1 MRARTTRAH
10 GCTPPRR
17 RDAVVAVRVD
27 GVRGEPAR
35 FAGRKGAAQR
45 EEVVPDDAGIR
56 PVAMQAVVDRP
67 QNLCRIVPGAVGEE
81 HDVHLSCVRG
91 SDLAFEALLVRAGDA
106 LLGRGID
113 VDRILLQ
120 LGDGA
125 VDHRRRAG
133 RGRGGQCEDG

>member
-1 MRARTTRAH
+1 
-10 GCTPPRR
+10 
-17 RDAVVAVRVD
+17 VRVD

-35 FAGRKGAAQR
+35 LAGRKGAAQR

-67 QNLCRIVPGAVGEE
+67 QNLCRIVPGAVGGE